1 MPVLFRKPLFYLL
14 LILVAAALV
23 RFYRLPE
30 MANFDF
36 DQEYASNFAYLI
48 FNEYPIRFIGQPLSI
63 DGLYMGPWYFYF
75 LTPFFY
81 LFGLHPLGGF
91 VGSVLVGLITIL
103 IYYWV
108 GKEFFGSKAGL
119 IAAGLRGFLF
129 SKIEVD
135 WTMVPAYHTDGII
148 LLTWLC
154 FYRYWQ
160 GKTLYLVPL
169 GLLFGLYTSIHPI
182 LFPFYL
188 VFLTLLLIKRRLPD
202 LKITLLSVISFILPI
217 LPLIIFEFL
226 HSFLEIT
233 RLVSLFTEGSGS
245 SKDPA
250 QLLSFIQI
258 NLYEPFKVLGIS
270 SVSSQLLSL
279 IFLGSFIYLTVK
291 KHSFLKDKFH
301 LGFYLITF
309 LVFTIYY
316 YLSPTHVPEYY
327 FWAVTT
333 LSLFYISGLLSLMLQ
348 KPTGKIILFA
358 ILMYLL
364 LTNLRSLQT
373 KWDNP
378 SLITLF
384 HKDVIVREILK
395 HQTTDKYFV
404 SYIALPGWNFGFDY
418 LFKLSGNYPDYK
430 RAEPPTYT
438 IVIPKS
444 LSGTDSDF
452 TSGNIR
458 LILPKYP

>member
-1 MPVLFRKPLFYLL
+1 MQRVFTFNHLL
-14 LILVAAALV
+14 LIVLLLAAII

-48 FNEYPIRFIGQPLSI
+48 FNEYPLRFIGQGLSM

-91 VGSVLVGLITIL
+91 VGSVVVGLITVL
-103 IYYWV
+103 IYFWV
-108 GKEFFGSKAGL
+108 GKEFFGVRAGL
-119 IAAGLRGFLF
+119 IAAGLRAFLF

-135 WTMVPAYHTDGII
+135 WTMVPAFHVDGMV
-148 LLTWLC
+148 LLTWIC
-154 FYRYWQ
+154 FYKYWQ

-182 LFPFYL
+182 LFPFYI
-188 VFLTLLLIKRRLPD
+188 VFLVLLVIKRKLPD
-202 LKITLLSVISFILPI
+202 LKTTLLSIMGFTLAI

-226 HSFLEIT
+226 HSFLEIKK
-233 RLVSLFTEGSGS
+233 LISLFSGGGPES
-245 SKDPA
+245 GKNLS
-250 QLLSFIQI
+250 QLLYFIQY
-258 NLYEPFKVLGIS
+258 NLSEPFRVLGIS
-270 SVSSQLLSL
+270 SELLQLSSL

-291 KHSFLKDKFH
+291 KYLFLKDKFH
-301 LGFYLITF
+301 LLFYLLSF
-309 LVFTIYY
+309 VVFTVYY

-327 FWAVTT
+327 FLAVTT

-348 KPTGKIILFA
+348 KPSTKVILIGVF
-358 ILMYLL
+358 LYLL
-364 LTNLRSLQT
+364 VVNFQSLRT

-378 SLITLF
+378 SLITLY
-384 HKDVIVREILK
+384 HKDAVVREILK
-395 HQTTDKYFV
+395 HQSNDKYFI
-404 SYIALPGWNFGFDY
+404 SYIKEPGWNFGFDY
-418 LFKLSGNYPDYK
+418 LFKYYGNYPDYK

-438 IVIPKS
+438 IVIPKG
-444 LSGTDSDF
+444 LSGTEADF
-452 TSGNIR
+452 SSGNIR
-458 LILPKYP
+458 LILPK